1 MSKQIFALIAQH
13 FSDLSELYGELS
25 EASGGGVETNATE
38 YLAQLAGT
46 DVSNAVH
53 TGGVVGPVTGASPAP
68 SALELFTGKP
78 AASQGEP
85 VYTMLVEDFTREQHH
100 ASNWTD
106 EMLVS
111 NGKMTIDYP
120 KPPAP
125 AAPPP
130 ANAATPTPPAGATPT
145 PGGTSTPLIRDKSG
159 LPWDARIHSG
169 GRTQTKAE
177 LWTAKKGVSPALV
190 AQVTSELLAGKAT
203 PFVPPLAAPAP
214 AAPPVAAA
222 PPAPAA
228 APQAPA
234 APGTAS
240 DALAAANASIAAEAA
255 NPTTF
260 SGAMGWLKANNL
272 TPAHALEAAQ
282 QVDPAIVGWGFMARP
297 EYIGLMPTIIEV
309 LKATHGK

>member
-25 EASGGGVETNATE
+25 EASGGGVETSATE
-38 YLAQLAGT
+38 YLQQLAGT
-46 DVSNAVH
+46 DISSAVH

-78 AASQGEP
+78 QGEP
-85 VYTMLVEDFTREQHH
+85 VYTMTPGEAYSRTKYH
-100 ASNWTD
+100 ASGWTD

-120 KPPAP
+120 KP

-130 ANAATPTPPAGATPT
+130 ANAAAPTPPAGATPT
-145 PGGTSTPLIRDKSG
+145 PGGTNAPLIRDKSG

-214 AAPPVAAA
+214 AAPSVAAA

>member
-25 EASGGGVETNATE
+25 EASGGGVETSATE
-38 YLAQLAGT
+38 YLQQLAGT
-46 DVSNAVH
+46 DVSSAVH
-53 TGGVVGPVTGASPAP
+53 TGASPAP

-78 AASQGEP
+78 AAPQGEP
-85 VYTMLVEDFTREQHH
+85 VYTMLVDDFTREQYH

-120 KPPAP
+120 KP

-130 ANAATPTPPAGATPT
+130 ANAGAPTPPAGATPT
-145 PGGTSTPLIRDKSG
+145 PGGTSAPLIRDKSG

-190 AQVTSELLAGKAT
+190 AQVTSELLAGKVA

-222 PPAPAA
+222 PPTPAA
-228 APQAPA
+228 APQAPG

-240 DALAAANASIAAEAA
+240 DAVAAANASIAAEAA